1 MQMSYA
7 QRLEDTHLAHVFAGE
22 PPGFYIDVGGGHPVA
37 DNVTYLFYL
46 AGWRGIVVEPQRH
59 LAGLYEHMRP
69 RDVVIDDL
77 VGATS
82 GEATFHSVDRF
93 HGFSTTVAT
102 HAATALELGTSVTAD
117 TRPMTTLAALC
128 AAHAAE
134 RIDLLKIDVEG
145 AEGSVLAGNDWA
157 RFRPRVVV
165 VEAMTPGTMQ
175 PAWESWEPDLLRQGY
190 RFAFFDELNRFY
202 VAEEAAAFAA
212 RFPPAPLAWDSVA
225 HLWDFG
231 RAPDRPD
238 HPDHALAKALLHG
251 LFASAPMLDRSLL
264 RRLATCGSDRLAA
277 EGHSAPPLKLD
288 DEALTAAL
296 ARIASM
302 YDGGHL
308 LA

>member
-1 MQMSYA
+1 MSYA
-7 QRLEDTHLAHVFAGE
+7 QRLEDTHLARVFAGE

-46 AGWRGIVVEPQRH
+46 SGWRGIVVEPQRH

-77 VGATS
+77 VGAEP
-82 GEATFHSVDRF
+82 GEATFHSVEHF
-93 HGFSTTVAT
+93 HGFSTTVAA
-102 HAATALELGTSVTAD
+102 HAATARELGASVTTE
-117 TRPMTTLAALC
+117 TRPVTTLAALC
-128 AAHAAE
+128 AVHAAE

-145 AEGSVLAGNDWA
+145 AEGPVLAGNDWT

-165 VEAMTPGTMQ
+165 VEAMAPGTML
-175 PAWESWEPDLLRQGY
+175 PAWEGWEHGLVRQGY
-190 RFAFFDELNRFY
+190 RFVFFDKLNRFY
-202 VAEEAAAFAA
+202 VAEEAAPLAA

-251 LFASAPMLDRSLL
+251 FFASAPALDRNLL
-264 RRLATCGSDRLAA
+264 RQLMTRGTERLSA
-277 EGHSAPPLKLD
+277 EGQAVKPPNLD
-288 DEALTAAL
+288 EDALTAAL

-308 LA
+308 PG